1 MVTPTSTTQSINY
14 QNIQDCFK
22 DSTSIE
28 LIIDNQKSNFSKTDE
43 NYKQILSTFETMINS
58 SHQAPAFGVS
68 LDNLTRK
75 EMENG
80 VWLEFNFDSTCLN
93 SEMPFDSLLIN
104 VQSDFNGFNIIRKY
118 QNKYDGR
125 CFYLNLIDSDMSSLY
140 NLLVSL

>member
-1 MVTPTSTTQSINY
+1 MVTPTSNQTINY

-28 LIIDNQKSNFSKTDE
+28 LIIDNEKSTFSKTHE
-43 NYKQILSTFETMINS
+43 NYKQILSAFETLINS

-68 LDNLTRK
+68 LDDLTRQ
-75 EMENG
+75 ELQNG
-80 VWLEFNFDSTCLN
+80 VWIEFNFNKTCYN
-93 SEMPFDSLLIN
+93 SDMPFDSLLIN
-104 VQSDFNGFNIIRKY
+104 VQSEFNGFNIIRKY